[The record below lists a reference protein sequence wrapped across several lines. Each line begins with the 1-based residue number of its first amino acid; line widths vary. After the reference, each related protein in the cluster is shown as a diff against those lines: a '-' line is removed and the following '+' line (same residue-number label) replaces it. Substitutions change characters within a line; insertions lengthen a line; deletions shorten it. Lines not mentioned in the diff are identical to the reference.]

1 MAVNPGLAG
10 PVLLFWKE
18 IAEDEQGRVTNMKK
32 NYYVTQGGWEIKEMI
47 KESGNFRNASQG
59 KKCLVIFR
67 YTYRRM

>member
-1 MAVNPGLAG
+1 MLQVTRPSTF
-10 PVLLFWKE
+10 VLEGDSGGGIRESNKHE
-18 IAEDEQGRVTNMKK
+18 E

-59 KKCLVIFR
+59 NTCLVIFR